1 MKKKGIIISIIIII
15 GIYLCISFNENKC
28 IVEANGISGYNTF
41 IEIDNKNIFYYC
53 KYDEKVYENNDNVE
67 IKATHKYIPN
77 ITTSYEYKIELLDE
91 PLNKIY
97 DPYEFLIQLNRNP
110 FEVIK
115 SYLRMDEY
123 GTASILFVSKNN
135 EDYEINIYQD
145 IVYSNKL
152 NKYVTYIDND
162 VPEISFE
169 IKDIHN
175 NDIDEL
181 IQNYLEAGYYEI
193 SLYE

>member
-1 MKKKGIIISIIIII
+1 
-15 GIYLCISFNENKC
+15 
-28 IVEANGISGYNTF
+28 
-41 IEIDNKNIFYYC
+41 
-53 KYDEKVYENNDNVE
+53 
-67 IKATHKYIPN
+67 
-77 ITTSYEYKIELLDE
+77 
-91 PLNKIY
+91 
-97 DPYEFLIQLNRNP
+97 
-110 FEVIK
+110 
-115 SYLRMDEY
+115 MDEY